1 VRNHFLTPSVW
12 ERFSCAEASP
22 RVLIDVHVF
31 WIIVLAVVYSAHFAK
46 SNFDI
51 DLAIP
56 VGPFEA
62 AGAVLGLL
70 LVFRVNAGYSRWLK
84 DCVLW
89 GGIVNQSRNLA
100 IAGLAYGPKD
110 GRWQSNFIG
119 CVAAFPQLIRRS
131 LRGER
136 SFPELQQLLPDEDL
150 RWLSQS
156 EHMPDAGAT
165 QVRQFV
171 FLYLVAF
178 PFALLANF
186 ETSDSS
192 YLNFS
197 GGNPYL
203 LIPLFVMVLGYFL
216 FSLDR
221 IDMELQNPFDVRRMD
236 FLPLDEMC
244 TTIERNVLELLHET
258 EEGSRSVPKVGE
270 VELPPDAEPPTS

>member
-1 VRNHFLTPSVW
+1 M
-12 ERFSCAEASP
+12 
-22 RVLIDVHVF
+22 
-31 WIIVLAVVYSAHFAK
+31 LAVVYSAHFAK

-100 IAGLAYGPKD
+100 IAGWAYGPKE

-156 EHMPDAGAT
+156 EHMPDAVAT